1 MNLTYYLK
9 MVLLPASFLLLISCS
24 QTPMFF
30 EESSI
35 EIENKQWQLINTEQ
49 TLLLNSETMR
59 ATGYGG
65 CNRFFAG
72 YTLEGNQLSI
82 GLIGSTKRLCMENSE
97 ESDYFKKLGQV
108 NTFSLEGSTLNL
120 FGEQGLLLQLTPVSQ

>member
-30 EESSI
+30 EENSI

-65 CNRFFAG
+65 CNSFFAD

-97 ESDYFKKLGQV
+97 ESGYFKKLGQV